1 MRLGDL
7 VPIELQPL
15 LSDDERAIDITGLT
29 ADSRKVERGFLFAAL
44 AGTKLDGATFIPEA
58 VARGAAAV
66 LRMASSSARPPR
78 GSAVLLQD
86 RNPRRSFAVMAA
98 RFFGAQ
104 PDIIVAVTGT
114 NGKTSVA
121 TFTRQIWERLG
132 LKAASIGTLGVQS
145 VALKRELGL
154 TTPDPVA
161 LHQVLAELKRAG
173 VEHVAVEASSHG
185 LAQNRLDGVEFAGA
199 AITNLTR
206 DHLDYHRDFEEYAY
220 AKLRLFGEVL
230 PPGSLAVI
238 AADSEIAEEAR
249 ALAWARGHR
258 VINVGRAGSDIGLIE
273 HAPEGM
279 GQRLAIAYQGRRY
292 AVSLPLAGLF
302 QASNA
307 LVAAGLAIGTGASPE
322 EVFAALAH
330 LKGAPGRLELVAR
343 ARSGAPVY
351 VDYAHTPDAL
361 LTVLEA
367 LRPHVRGRL
376 HLVFGCGGDRDR
388 GKRPEMGRIAAAHA
402 DRVIVT
408 DDNPRSEDPA
418 AIRKEILA
426 AAPGASD
433 IGDRKVAIERAL
445 AALGADDLLVIAGK
459 GHETGQIVG
468 QQTIPFNDADI
479 ARRAVDAMEAA
490 S

>member
-15 LSDDERAIDITGLT
+15 LSDAERVVDITGLT

-44 AGTKLDGATFIPEA
+44 PGTKLDGAAFISEA

-66 LRMASSSARPPR
+66 LRKASPSARPPR
-78 GSAVLLQD
+78 GNAVFLQD
-86 RNPRRSFAVMAA
+86 RNARHSFAIMAA
-98 RFFGAQ
+98 RFFGPQ
-104 PDIIVAVTGT
+104 PDTIVGVTGT
-114 NGKTSVA
+114 NGKTSVV
-121 TFTRQIWERLG
+121 TFTRQIWERVG

-145 VALKRELGL
+145 QALTRESAL

-161 LHQVLAELKRAG
+161 LHRTLAELKHAG
-173 VEHVAVEASSHG
+173 VEHVVMEASSHG
-185 LAQNRLDGVEFAGA
+185 LEQRRMDGVEFSGA

-206 DHLDYHRDFEEYAY
+206 DHLDYHRNFEEYAY

-258 VINVGRAGSDIGLIE
+258 VINVGRAGSDIGLVE
-273 HAPEGM
+273 HAPDGM
-279 GQRLAIAYQGRRY
+279 SQKLSIAYQGRRY
-292 AVSLPLAGLF
+292 TVLLPLAGLF

-307 LVAAGLAIGTGASPE
+307 LVAAGLAIGTGAKPE
-322 EVFAALAH
+322 DVFAALAH
-330 LKGAPGRLELVAR
+330 LEGAPGRLELVAR
-343 ARSGAPVY
+343 APSGAPVY

-367 LRPHVRGRL
+367 LRPHVHGRL

-402 DRVIVT
+402 DRVVVT
-408 DDNPRSEDPA
+408 DDNPRNEDPA

-426 AAPGASD
+426 AVPGAAD
-433 IGDRKVAIERAL
+433 IGDRKVAIERAID
-445 AALGADDLLVIAGK
+445 ALGADDLLVIAGK
-459 GHETGQIVG
+459 GHETGQIFGRQV
-468 QQTIPFNDADI
+468 IPFSDTEI
-479 ARRAVDAMEAA
+479 VRGAVGAMEAA